1 TRSLAYSV
9 KLPAGSRRYQKEVR
23 PDVGTPQAPD
33 APGGVRRDHA
43 RASAAHLVHSP
54 EAAMQSP
61 QVLVG
66 TFDQMV
72 EELQRRREPC
82 GFSYVAFALDAYL
95 SMGPV
100 VESLSGT

>member
-1 TRSLAYSV
+1 
-9 KLPAGSRRYQKEVR
+9 
-23 PDVGTPQAPD
+23 
-33 APGGVRRDHA
+33 
-43 RASAAHLVHSP
+43 
-54 EAAMQSP
+54 MQSP

-100 VESLSGT
+100 VESLSGSIGNVSMPVYTDVVFCTAARSRAEFSGTNQSTSAMPT

>member
-1 TRSLAYSV
+1 
-9 KLPAGSRRYQKEVR
+9 
-23 PDVGTPQAPD
+23 
-33 APGGVRRDHA
+33 
-43 RASAAHLVHSP
+43 
-54 EAAMQSP
+54 MQSP